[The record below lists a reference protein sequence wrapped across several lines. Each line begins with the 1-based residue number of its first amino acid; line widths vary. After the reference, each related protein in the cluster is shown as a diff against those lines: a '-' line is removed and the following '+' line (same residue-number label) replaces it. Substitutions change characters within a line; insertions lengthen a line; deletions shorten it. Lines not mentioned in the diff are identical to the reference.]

1 MNKYLRV
8 FGLISLLCFSFY
20 YTNKIASFIK
30 SKDPIYE
37 SIMMSKEDYE
47 IKFLDAIIE
56 DDVIIPGLM
65 GKEINVEKSFHNMK
79 NYGYFST
86 NELVF
91 DETKPNVSLENN
103 LDKKIVKGNSYKQGI
118 SFILEDDTFIPFLEE
133 LGVSYAVLVTKS
145 DADIHLEYGTK
156 INYDYQNYDEV
167 EKQLKLKNENNNL
180 CFVSK
185 NHEEFCKKKKKVMI
199 GETVSLN
206 KSNFIN
212 NYSKISSGYIVFL
225 QNTLSLTNLKFL
237 MNQMYFKGY
246 SILSL
251 EDLISESRS

>member
-103 LDKKIVKGNSYKQGI
+103 LYKKIENSSIYFIISVKILSANIKELCLII
-118 SFILEDDTFIPFLEE
+118 SFSII
-133 LGVSYAVLVTKS
+133 K
-145 DADIHLEYGTK
+145 
-156 INYDYQNYDEV
+156 
-167 EKQLKLKNENNNL
+167 KLS
-180 CFVSK
+180 F
-185 NHEEFCKKKKKVMI
+185 
-199 GETVSLN
+199 T
-206 KSNFIN
+206 
-212 NYSKISSGYIVFL
+212 
-225 QNTLSLTNLKFL
+225 TLTP
-237 MNQMYFKGY
+237 
-246 SILSL
+246 
-251 EDLISESRS
+251 LIFS